1 MINRYVRRML
11 DENGTE
17 VVRANYI
24 KELAVATLSKDRH
37 RLIQFNNG
45 EASLGEVDEWLKDQN
60 RRQSGLARAGVIIG
74 GVSLFIAVV
83 SLIVA
88 IVALTK

>member
-45 EASLGEVDEWLKDQN
+45 EASLGGPSPGKSGAEPSWL
-60 RRQSGLARAGVIIG
+60 LAN
-74 GVSLFIAVV
+74 
-83 SLIVA
+83 
-88 IVALTK
+88 